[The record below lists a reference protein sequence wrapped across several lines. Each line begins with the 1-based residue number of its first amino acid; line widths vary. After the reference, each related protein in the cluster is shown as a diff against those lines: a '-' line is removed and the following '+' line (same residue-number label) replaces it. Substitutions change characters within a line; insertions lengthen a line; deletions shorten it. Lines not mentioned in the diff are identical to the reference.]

1 MIFERDSWQ
10 EIFATM
16 KKNKLRT
23 FLTAFGVFWGIFMLV
38 IMLGSGSGLRHGV
51 LKEFQGSATNSFFV
65 WAQTTT
71 KAYKGMKP
79 GRDYNFKNADT
90 KVLEQLEEL
99 DVVSPQ
105 NQLGGYN
112 GGNNVTRGVKTGNFQ
127 VMGEFPSITMVEN
140 MRLRE
145 GRFINPIDITEKRK
159 VCVIGPRV
167 AEVLFT
173 TAEKVVGD
181 YIKING
187 VNFRVIGIL
196 IPQGSGQQYRE
207 QEQKIHIPFSTFQN
221 AFNYGDIVGWFSIT
235 SKKEVPASVAEE
247 KVIKLLKERHKI
259 SPEDKQGVGHWN
271 TEVQFNK
278 MNGLFKGIEWLVWF
292 VGAGTLAAGV
302 IGVSNI
308 MLIVVRERTK
318 EIGVKRAL
326 GATPFHVTAQIMI
339 ESLFLTSVS
348 GLLGLLAG
356 MGCIRLINGLI
367 EDDPTSMFQNPTV
380 DLYVVLGALTI
391 LLVSGALAGLIPA
404 RKANAISPVEALR
417 YE

>member
-140 MRLRE
+140 MKLKE

-167 AEVLFT
+167 AEVLFAA
-173 TAEKVVGD
+173 AEKVVGD

-247 KVIKLLKERHKI
+247 KVIKLLKERHKV

>member
-167 AEVLFT
+167 AEVLFAA
-173 TAEKVVGD
+173 AEKVVGD

-235 SKKEVPASVAEE
+235 SKKDIPASVAEE
-247 KVIKLLKERHKI
+247 KVIKLLKERHKV

-380 DLYVVLGALTI
+380 DLHVVLGALTI